1 MFAIV
6 SEGSK
11 QYLVEKGTVFQV
23 EKLEGEV
30 GSTLSLS
37 NVLSVDGKLVGRDI
51 ESATVK
57 VEVLEQKKDKKV
69 IVFKKK
75 RRQGYKTKRG
85 HRQNITVV
93 RVSDIAAS

>member
-11 QYLVEKGTVFQV
+11 QYLVEKGTVFQI

-30 GSTLSLS
+30 GSTLELS
-37 NVLSVDGKLVGRDI
+37 KVLSVDGKLVGRDVK
-51 ESATVK
+51 SATVK

-75 RRQGYKTKRG
+75 RRQGYKRKKG

-93 RVSDIAAS
+93 RVSDISAS

>member
-11 QYLVEKGTVFQV
+11 QYMVEKGTVFQV

-30 GSTLSLS
+30 GSTLKLS
-37 NVLSVDGKLVGRDI
+37 NVLSVDGKLVGHDI
-51 ESATVK
+51 KSATVK
-57 VEVLEQKKDKKV
+57 VEVLEQRKDKKV

-75 RRQGYKTKRG
+75 RRQGYKRKKG

-93 RVSDIAAS
+93 RVSDISAS